1 MLTLVEQGGGA
12 WKGCAVIAQWVGRAG
27 SRRFFIR
34 RQVSAGS
41 AKLSVGKTSRIA
53 SILSRVPCI
62 GRAGDVVWRDSGHC
76 YKSDAAFDTDA
87 ERQTYRDVR
96 KPVSQQHNAGGD

>member
-1 MLTLVEQGGGA
+1 MG
-12 WKGCAVIAQWVGRAG
+12 AVIAQWVGCAG

-53 SILSRVPCI
+53 NAFYQECNAS
-62 GRAGDVVWRDSGHC
+62 GDVVWRDSGFVT
-76 YKSDAAFDTDA
+76 SLMQRSTPTPSARPTATSVN
-87 ERQTYRDVR
+87 Q
-96 KPVSQQHNAGGD
+96 